1 MYANDLALGRNHF
14 TADSAKLV
22 TFHDCARSELH
33 WNDGAYVYE
42 LFDTAEEAIKN
53 LNRLGFYAENKTNE
67 EKTMNSELKQA
78 IADLKAAHAAFAA
91 GTLKPVQ
98 HGDARQ
104 AALIKGV
111 VALAA
116 GFGVTLEPIH
126 RIDARGEL
134 YLVAKQ
140 GTFGA
145 QFSKALTIHCRPRQG
160 VIPGATMTDT
170 STWCYINHFDAEA
183 MVLAY
188 LNTR

>member
-1 MYANDLALGRNHF
+1 MYANDLALGRNHY

-42 LFDTAEEAIKN
+42 LFDTPQEAIQN
-53 LNRLGFYAENKTNE
+53 LNRLGFYAENKTTE
-67 EKTMNSELKQA
+67 ETSMNTELKQA

-104 AALIKGV
+104 TALIKGV

-126 RIDARGEL
+126 RIDARGEMHI
-134 YLVAKQ
+134 VAKK
-140 GTFGA
+140 GTFG
-145 QFSKALTIHCRPRQG
+145 QRFSTALNTHCRPRQG
-160 VIPGATMTDT
+160 VMPGATMTDT
-170 STWCYINHFDAEA
+170 STWCYINHFEIEKL
-183 MVLAY
+183 VLAY
-188 LNTR
+188 DQ